1 MVLFTFVATRFGFS
15 LPRGVTWRQFFGLG
29 AAAGIGFTVSI
40 FISGLAYQDEVM
52 VQEAKIGILVASALA
67 AVFALTVLGAG
78 TSEADHEGE
87 ELDLP
92 MPDFVES

>member
-1 MVLFTFVATRFGFS
+1 M
-15 LPRGVTWRQFFGLG
+15 TWRQFFGLG